1 MNNNMIKRV
10 QNSLFGKIVRR
21 IVGEESGQAMMEYV
35 LIAVLV
41 AAASA
46 VAIWYFGR
54 GTQTAAIAAT
64 HGVLADDTAAEKTI
78 TEGQGKVSAG
88 ASAAITAA
96 KGKIVTKTESAMDVK

>member
-1 MNNNMIKRV
+1 MNNNLIKRV
-10 QNSLFGKIVRR
+10 QNSGFGKIVRR

-54 GTQTAAIAAT
+54 ATQTEAIAAS
-64 HGVLADDTAAEKTI
+64 HAVMGDETAAEKTI
-78 TEGQGKVSAG
+78 TDGQGKVSAG

-96 KGKIVTKTESAMDVK
+96 KGKIVTKTEGALDVK